1 MVKHSSLLGDK
12 RKKTFCI
19 IGHTRAQCYK
29 TIFVRKL
36 RIFVIKLQYL
46 FLVNFSSLV

>member
-1 MVKHSSLLGDK
+1 MDKHSSLLGDK
-12 RKKTFCI
+12 RKTNVLYHLTHK
-19 IGHTRAQCYK
+19 AQCYK

-36 RIFVIKLQYL
+36 RIFVIKLEYL